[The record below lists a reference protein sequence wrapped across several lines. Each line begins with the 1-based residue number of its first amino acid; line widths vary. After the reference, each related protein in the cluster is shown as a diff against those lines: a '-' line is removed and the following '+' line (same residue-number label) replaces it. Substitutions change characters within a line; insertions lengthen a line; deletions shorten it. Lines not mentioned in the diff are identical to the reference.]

1 MPRTALGR
9 GLGSLIQEVESAR
22 EGLQEIPVNAVDP
35 NPLQPR
41 THFPESGL
49 KELSDSIR
57 SSGVVQPILVR
68 KVGDRFQIVAGER
81 RWRAAKLA
89 GLERVPAVVRS
100 LSDRDTL
107 QLALTENMMR
117 EDLNPLDVARGMEAM
132 IQRFAFRHEEIA
144 QRLGVDRSTVTN
156 TLRLL
161 KLPGEVQDLLQEGKL
176 TPGHARAL
184 LSMSDLHLQVKLG
197 RRIANEGLS
206 VRQVE
211 TLVTGQGKRS
221 KVSPPSK
228 RVDPNVKAAVSEL
241 ERTLGT
247 KVQFLG
253 SNSKERFCYG
263 TIQPKTSIDF
273 TICWQGG
280 VDKNFYL

>member
-9 GLGSLIQEVESAR
+9 GLGSLIQEVERAR
-22 EGLQEIPVNAVDP
+22 EGLQEIPVTALDP

-41 THFPESGL
+41 TQFPDPGL
-49 KELSDSIR
+49 KELSDSLR
-57 SSGVVQPILVR
+57 SSGLVQPILVR
-68 KVGDRFQIVAGER
+68 KVAERFQIVAGER

-89 GLERVPAVVRS
+89 GLERIPAVVRS

-161 KLPGEVQDLLQEGKL
+161 KLPQEVQTLLQEGKL

-184 LSMSDLHLQVKLG
+184 LSISDLGLQVKLG
-197 RRIANEGLS
+197 RRIAKEGLS

-211 TLVTGQGKRS
+211 TLVTAHGKRS

-228 RVDPNVKAAVSEL
+228 KVDPNVKAAVSEL

-247 KVQFLG
+247 KVQFVG
-253 SNSKERFCYG
+253 SNSKGRILLWYHSPEDLDRLYNLLV
-263 TIQPKTSIDF
+263 SRS
-273 TICWQGG
+273 
-280 VDKNFYL
+280 

>member
-9 GLGSLIQEVESAR
+9 GLGSLIQEIESAR
-22 EGLQEIPVNAVDP
+22 EGLQEIPVTAVDP

-41 THFPESGL
+41 THFPEPRL

-68 KVGDRFQIVAGER
+68 KVGVRFQIVAGER

-161 KLPGEVQDLLQEGKL
+161 KLPEEVQDLLQEGKL

-184 LSMSDLHLQVKLG
+184 LSMSDLRLQLKLG

-211 TLVTGQGKRS
+211 NLVTGQGKRS
-221 KVSPPSK
+221 KVSSPSK

-247 KVQFLG
+247 KVQFVG
-253 SNSKERFCYG
+253 SNSKGKILLWYHSAEDLDRLYNLLARR
-263 TIQPKTSIDF
+263 S
-273 TICWQGG
+273 
-280 VDKNFYL
+280 

>member
-22 EGLQEIPVNAVDP
+22 EGLQEIPVTAVDP

-41 THFPESGL
+41 THFPESRL

-68 KVGDRFQIVAGER
+68 KVGVRFQIVAGER

-100 LSDRDTL
+100 LTDRDTL

-161 KLPGEVQDLLQEGKL
+161 KLPEEVQDLLQEGKL

-184 LSMSDLHLQVKLG
+184 LSMSDLRLQLTLG

-211 TLVTGQGKRS
+211 NLVTGQGKRS
-221 KVSPPSK
+221 KVSSPSK

-247 KVQFLG
+247 KVQFVG
-253 SNSKERFCYG
+253 SNSKGKILLWYHSAEDLDRLYNLLARR
-263 TIQPKTSIDF
+263 S
-273 TICWQGG
+273 
-280 VDKNFYL
+280 

>member
-41 THFPESGL
+41 THFPESRL

-57 SSGVVQPILVR
+57 FSGVVQPILVR

-81 RWRAAKLA
+81 RWRAANLA
-89 GLERVPAVVRS
+89 GLERLPAVVRS

-161 KLPGEVQDLLQEGKL
+161 KLPGEVQDLLQAGKL

-184 LSMSDLHLQVKLG
+184 LSMSDLRLQVKLG

-228 RVDPNVKAAVSEL
+228 SVDPNVKAAISEL

-253 SNSKERFCYG
+253 SNSKGKILLWYHSAEDLDRLYNLLARR
-263 TIQPKTSIDF
+263 S
-273 TICWQGG
+273 
-280 VDKNFYL
+280 

>member
-41 THFPESGL
+41 THFPESRL

-89 GLERVPAVVRS
+89 GLEGVPAVVRS

-184 LSMSDLHLQVKLG
+184 LSMSDLRLQVKLG

-228 RVDPNVKAAVSEL
+228 SVDPNVKAAVSEL

-253 SNSKERFCYG
+253 SNSKGKILLWYHSAEDLDRLYNLLARR
-263 TIQPKTSIDF
+263 S
-273 TICWQGG
+273 
-280 VDKNFYL
+280 

>member
-22 EGLQEIPVNAVDP
+22 EGLQEIPVTAVDP

-41 THFPESGL
+41 THFPESRL

-68 KVGDRFQIVAGER
+68 KVGVRFQIVAGER

-107 QLALTENMMR
+107 QLALTENIMR

-161 KLPGEVQDLLQEGKL
+161 KLPEEVQDLLQEGKL

-184 LSMSDLHLQVKLG
+184 LSMSDLRLQLKLG

-211 TLVTGQGKRS
+211 NLVTGQGKRS
-221 KVSPPSK
+221 KISSPSK

-247 KVQFLG
+247 KVQFVG
-253 SNSKERFCYG
+253 SNSKGKILLWYHSAEDLDRLYNLLARR
-263 TIQPKTSIDF
+263 S
-273 TICWQGG
+273 
-280 VDKNFYL
+280 

>member
-41 THFPESGL
+41 THFPESRL

-161 KLPGEVQDLLQEGKL
+161 KLPEEVQDLLQEGEAHPRARSRPLIDVRPSPSSQIGKTKSPTKDSPCARSKL
-176 TPGHARAL
+176 WSRGRENGPKYRLHPKGWTQTSRQQSASSNAL
-184 LSMSDLHLQVKLG
+184 LV
-197 RRIANEGLS
+197 RR
-206 VRQVE
+206 
-211 TLVTGQGKRS
+211 
-221 KVSPPSK
+221 
-228 RVDPNVKAAVSEL
+228 
-241 ERTLGT
+241 
-247 KVQFLG
+247 F
-253 SNSKERFCYG
+253 
-263 TIQPKTSIDF
+263 
-273 TICWQGG
+273 
-280 VDKNFYL
+280 NF

>member
-9 GLGSLIQEVESAR
+9 GLGSLLQEVESAR
-22 EGLQEIPVNAVDP
+22 EGLQEIPVTAVDP

-41 THFPESGL
+41 THFPESRL

-68 KVGDRFQIVAGER
+68 KVGVRFQIVAGER

-161 KLPGEVQDLLQEGKL
+161 KLPEEVQDLLQEGKL

-184 LSMSDLHLQVKLG
+184 LSMSDLRLQLKLG

-211 TLVTGQGKRS
+211 NLVTGQGKRS
-221 KVSPPSK
+221 KVSSPSK

-247 KVQFLG
+247 KVQFVG
-253 SNSKERFCYG
+253 SNSKGKILLWYHSAEDLDRLYNLLARR
-263 TIQPKTSIDF
+263 S
-273 TICWQGG
+273 
-280 VDKNFYL
+280 

>member
-22 EGLQEIPVNAVDP
+22 EGLQEIPVTAVDP

-41 THFPESGL
+41 THFPESRL

-68 KVGDRFQIVAGER
+68 KVGVRFQIVAGER

-100 LSDRDTL
+100 LSDQDTL

-161 KLPGEVQDLLQEGKL
+161 KLPEEVQDLLQEGKL

-184 LSMSDLHLQVKLG
+184 LSMSDLRLQLKLG

-211 TLVTGQGKRS
+211 NLVTGQGKRS
-221 KVSPPSK
+221 KVSSPSK

-241 ERTLGT
+241 ECTLGT
-247 KVQFLG
+247 KVQFVG
-253 SNSKERFCYG
+253 SNSKGKILLWYHSAEDLDRLYNLLARR
-263 TIQPKTSIDF
+263 S
-273 TICWQGG
+273 
-280 VDKNFYL
+280 

>member
-22 EGLQEIPVNAVDP
+22 EGLQEIPVTAVDP

-41 THFPESGL
+41 THFPESRL

-68 KVGDRFQIVAGER
+68 KVGVRFQIVAGER

-161 KLPGEVQDLLQEGKL
+161 KLPEEVQDLLQEGKL

-184 LSMSDLHLQVKLG
+184 LSMSDLRLQLKLG

-211 TLVTGQGKRS
+211 NLVTGQGKRS
-221 KVSPPSK
+221 KVSSPSK

-247 KVQFLG
+247 KVQFVG
-253 SNSKERFCYG
+253 SNSKGKILLWYHSAEDLDRLYNLLARR
-263 TIQPKTSIDF
+263 S
-273 TICWQGG
+273 
-280 VDKNFYL
+280 

>member
-41 THFPESGL
+41 THFPESRL

-68 KVGDRFQIVAGER
+68 KVGDRFQMVAGER
-81 RWRAAKLA
+81 RWRAAKQA
-89 GLERVPAVVRS
+89 GLERVPALVRS

-107 QLALTENMMR
+107 QLALTENMLR

-144 QRLGVDRSTVTN
+144 QRLGIDRSTVTN

-161 KLPGEVQDLLQEGKL
+161 KLPEELQDLLQEGKL
-176 TPGHARAL
+176 TSGHARAL
-184 LSMSDLHLQVKLG
+184 LSMSDLRLQVKMG
-197 RRIANEGLS
+197 RRIANEGLT

-211 TLVTGQGKRS
+211 TLVTGKAKRS
-221 KVSPPSK
+221 KVSLPSK
-228 RVDPNVKAAVSEL
+228 RVDPNVNAAVSEL

-247 KVQFLG
+247 KVQIVG
-253 SNSKERFCYG
+253 SNSKGKILLWYHSAEDLDRIYNLLARR
-263 TIQPKTSIDF
+263 S
-273 TICWQGG
+273 
-280 VDKNFYL
+280 

>member
-22 EGLQEIPVNAVDP
+22 EGLQEIPVTSVDP

-41 THFPESGL
+41 THFPESRL
-49 KELSDSIR
+49 KELSDSVR

-68 KVGDRFQIVAGER
+68 KVGVRFQIVAGER

-161 KLPGEVQDLLQEGKL
+161 KLPEEVQDLLQEGKL

-184 LSMSDLHLQVKLG
+184 LSMSDLRLQLKLG

-211 TLVTGQGKRS
+211 NLVTGQGKRS
-221 KVSPPSK
+221 KVSSPSK

-247 KVQFLG
+247 KVQFVG
-253 SNSKERFCYG
+253 SNSKGKILLWYHSAEDLDRLYNLLARR
-263 TIQPKTSIDF
+263 S
-273 TICWQGG
+273 
-280 VDKNFYL
+280 